1 MKRFLNWVKE
11 FVIGICIYVK
21 DFFKYMFTSL
31 TDSPFGFLFY
41 FHMIM
46 IFVSFFIMDSQ
57 GKTVM
62 HLFMMVIFGLCY
74 AIKMLEQILKFT
86 KLLSEYVLLTG
97 SISAMF
103 SGCKITRVETIK
115 EGSDEQKTT
124 DTN

>member
-1 MKRFLNWVKE
+1 MKRFFNWVKE
-11 FVIGICIYVK
+11 FI
-21 DFFKYMFTSL
+21 KYIIKSFY
-31 TDSPFGFLFY
+31 DNPVGFLFY
-41 FHMIM
+41 LHMFM
-46 IFVSFFIMDSQ
+46 IFVSFFIMGSPD
-57 GKTVM
+57 KTTS
-62 HLFMMVIFGLCY
+62 HIFMMLIFGLCY